1 MCSYEDI
8 SKEGFEL
15 ALNLA
20 TKKLSSMKAE
30 EICRNSGA
38 SRIDDDS
45 ILIQYLNRPYQVAI
59 STGEISPEDKK
70 ENVPVKDQ
78 ILILHYLTQAK
89 GTPFT
94 NKVITYGQIEG
105 GKFYVPAFIKRSIDP
120 LLKCFGHRPE
130 LLLEVAQR
138 MGGTKAAY
146 GDVSVSIDPFPR
158 VRIFFILWKGDDEFP
173 PNGNILF
180 DGNIS
185 HYLMSE
191 DVCVLTE
198 TVVWILVRMA
208 SSSVS

>member
-20 TKKLSSMKAE
+20 TKKLSGMKAE
-30 EICRNSGA
+30 EICQNSGA

-45 ILIQYLNRPYQVAI
+45 ILIQYLNRLYQVTI
-59 STGEISPEDKK
+59 STGEVSLKDEK
-70 ENVPVKDQ
+70 ENVPIKDQ

-105 GKFYVPAFIKRSIDP
+105 GKFYVPVFIQRNIAP
-120 LLKCFGHRPE
+120 LLKSFSHRPE
-130 LLLEVAQR
+130 FLLELAQR
-138 MGGTKAAY
+138 IGGTKAAY
-146 GDVSVSIDPFPR
+146 GDVSVSIDAFPR
-158 VRIFFILWKGDDEFP
+158 VRIYFILWKGDDEVS

-180 DGNIS
+180 DGNIP
-185 HYLMSE
+185 HYLTSE

-198 TVVWILVRMA
+198 TLVWKLVRMA
-208 SSSVS
+208 